1 MGLSHAFKS
10 LIDNEF
16 TLDGLNKS
24 EQKTAYNTS
33 RKVQVRSYKVFYLIF
48 DTILSF

>member
-16 TLDGLNKS
+16 TLDGLNQS
-24 EQKTAYNTS
+24 QQKTAYNIS
-33 RKVQVRSYKVFYLIF
+33 RKVQVQSYKIFYLM
-48 DTILSF
+48 LS